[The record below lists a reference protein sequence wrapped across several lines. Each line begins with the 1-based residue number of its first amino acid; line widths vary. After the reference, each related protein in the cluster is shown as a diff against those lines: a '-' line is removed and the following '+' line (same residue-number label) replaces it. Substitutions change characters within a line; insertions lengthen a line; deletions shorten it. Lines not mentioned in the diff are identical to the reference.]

1 MTDFAQRLVARSA
14 GRPVGL
20 PLLTPR
26 PASRFERSESQAL
39 EEATETTAPA
49 VAKPVADPAPDH
61 IHVPATPWPQERRA
75 EPAEPETIDVHDGL
89 PARAPRQAKAP
100 VAGRT
105 DAADRPPPMLAS
117 RSSQPAGIEASHQEA
132 STAASGRVSVA
143 RMTEASPEL
152 GDQAEAAHFPPV
164 IARPDVAKAGQ
175 ALAPAISIGRIE
187 VQFLAPEKPA
197 AAPRP
202 EPQRT
207 RGFDAYARARRGM
220 PR

>member
-14 GRPVGL
+14 GRPAGL

-26 PASRFERSESQAL
+26 PAARFERSEAQSL
-39 EEATETTAPA
+39 EVVTETTASA

-61 IHVPATPWPQERRA
+61 IHVPATQWQQERRA
-75 EPAEPETIDVHDGL
+75 GPAEPETMDVDDGL

-100 VAGRT
+100 VPGRA
-105 DAADRPPPMLAS
+105 DAVDRPLPMLAS
-117 RSSQPAGIEASHQEA
+117 RSSEPAGIEVR
-132 STAASGRVSVA
+132 AADSRPAGVT
-143 RMTEASPEL
+143 RMTETSPQP
-152 GDQAEAAHFPPV
+152 GDEADAAQFPPV
-164 IARPDVAKAGQ
+164 IARPDVAKAAQ

-187 VQFLAPEKPA
+187 VQFMAPEKPA
-197 AAPRP
+197 ATPRP

-207 RGFDAYARARRGM
+207 RGFDTYARARRGM